1 MSKRNQ
7 SNKRR
12 AIDSIAGR
20 QRIPKTKLRVPRM
33 TGAST
38 YVQSRY
44 VVTTANVTGTGTQ
57 SVNNVLVNPPSYS
70 GSSSSNDA
78 GGNVL
83 VNYQEYKM
91 QRGAVTYTPTV
102 GSTTAGI
109 VYIAYFDNP
118 EIIRN
123 INTSAY
129 STSNTVAIVKNSPN
143 VVSGPVWQSL
153 HIPMGMRIRR
163 PKYSIDTAGTSSVE
177 TTDRCVH
184 GLFCCVVDGVT
195 QAVTTTYGVLTF
207 EYAAEGFGLQNN
219 NITTL

>member
-1 MSKRNQ
+1 MSKRNDQ
-7 SNKRR
+7 NKRR
-12 AIDSIAGR
+12 ALESINGK
-20 QRIPKTKLRVPRM
+20 QRIPKTRLRVPRM

-44 VVTTANVTGTGTQ
+44 VVTSASVTGTGTQ
-57 SVNNVLVNPPSYS
+57 NFVNVLVNPPSYS
-70 GSSSSNDA
+70 GSGASSDA

-109 VYIAYFDNP
+109 VYLAYFDNP
-118 EIIRN
+118 ELVRN

-129 STSNTVAIVKNSPN
+129 SVANTIAIVKNAPN
-143 VVSGPVWQSL
+143 VVSGPVWQTL
-153 HIPMGMRIRR
+153 HLPMGTRIRR
-163 PKYSIDTAGTSSVE
+163 PKYSIDTAGTTSVE
-177 TTDRCVH
+177 TTDRAVH
-184 GLFCCVVDGVT
+184 GLFCLCVDGVV
-195 QAVTTTYGVLTF
+195 QLATTSYGILTF